1 MTHYALICP
10 ATTGHLNPMLSLGK
24 VLQQRGHQV
33 TLIGFENAQSATL
46 AAGLDFQVI
55 APQDCPKEMMAQ
67 KLAELGKL
75 SGLAALKYTV
85 NLLKENTNLL
95 LRDVPDIAKAIG
107 VEAFLIDQVTPAGGT
122 VAEYLDRPFVTICSA
137 VVLNRE
143 ITIPPG
149 LTAWNYDPSWRGKLR
164 NQVGYQLQAQIV
176 KPITQVINHYR
187 EQWQLSQHFSPN
199 DRYSSLAQ
207 ISQQPP
213 LLEFPRQELPTYFHF
228 TGPFHSA
235 VSRTV
240 VDFPWEQLT
249 DKPLIYASLGT
260 LQNQLLGI
268 FQQIAEACAN
278 LEAQLVISLGRSIN
292 PLSLPPLPRNPLV
305 VEYAPQLDL
314 LQRATLTITHAGLNT
329 TLDSLSNG
337 VPLVAIPITNDQPG
351 TAARIAWSGCGEFI
365 PVKKVTVN
373 RLRQTIQK
381 VLTEPSYRQ
390 NALRLQANI
399 HQSGGVEQAATLIE
413 QAITTGKPVERIPS
427 I

>member
-33 TLIGFENAQSATL
+33 TLIGFENAQTATL
-46 AAGLDFQVI
+46 AAGLDFQAI

-107 VEAFLIDQVTPAGGT
+107 VEAFLIDQITSVGGT
-122 VAEYLDRPFVTICSA
+122 IADYLDLPFVTICSTL
-137 VVLNRE
+137 VFNKE
-143 ITIPPG
+143 SGIPPG
-149 LTAWNYDPSWRGKLR
+149 FTVWDYNPSWWGKLR
-164 NQVGYQLQAQIV
+164 NQGGYKFQSQII
-176 KPITQVINHYR
+176 KPIAQVINCYR
-187 EQWQLSQHFSPN
+187 EQRQLTQHFSPN
-199 DRYSSLAQ
+199 DRYSRLAQ

-213 LLEFPRQELPTYFHF
+213 LLEFPRQELPAWFHF
-228 TGPFHSA
+228 TGPFRNEIGRSA
-235 VSRTV
+235 P
-240 VDFPWEQLT
+240 DFPWEQLT
-249 DKPLIYASLGT
+249 GKPLIYASLGT

-292 PLSLPPLPRNPLV
+292 PLSLPPLPGNPLV

-337 VPLVAIPITNDQPG
+337 VPLVAIPIANDQPG

-390 NALRLQANI
+390 NALRLQADI
-399 HQSGGVEQAATLIE
+399 LQSGGVEQAATLIE